1 MNIGE
6 KKEMICINCPIGC
19 TVTAEKTADGFKV
32 TGNTCPRGEKYAIA
46 ELTHPTRTLTT
57 TVKVANREGIYLP
70 VKTSA
75 PISKEKLFEAMKE
88 LSKVT
93 VNAPIAQGDVVFPAV
108 CGESD
113 IIATGS
119 VK

>member
-19 TVTAEKTADGFKV
+19 TVTAEKTADGFIV

-57 TVKVANREGIYLP
+57 TVKVANREGDYLP

-75 PISKEKLFEAMKE
+75 PISKEKLFEAMKA

-93 VNAPIAQGDVVFPAV
+93 VNAPIEQGDVVFSSI

>member
-19 TVTAEKTADGFKV
+19 QLIAEKTADGFKV

-57 TVKVANREGIYLP
+57 TVKVANREGVYHRAGRYRFCRNLRRIRHNSNRFG
-70 VKTSA
+70 K
-75 PISKEKLFEAMKE
+75 
-88 LSKVT
+88 
-93 VNAPIAQGDVVFPAV
+93 
-108 CGESD
+108 
-113 IIATGS
+113 II
-119 VK
+119 

>member
-19 TVTAEKTADGFKV
+19 QLTAEKTAEGFCV
-32 TGNTCPRGEKYAIA
+32 TGNNCPRGEKYAIA

-57 TVKVANREGIYLP
+57 TVRVANRQGVYLP

-75 PISKEKLFEAMKE
+75 PISKEKLFDAMKM
-88 LSKVT
+88 LSGVS
-93 VNAPIAQGDVVFPAV
+93 VNAPVQQGEVVFAGI

-119 VK
+119 VE

>member
-6 KKEMICINCPIGC
+6 KKETIRINSPIGC
-19 TVTAEKTADGFKV
+19 TVTAEKTADGFIV

-57 TVKVANREGIYLP
+57 TVKVANREGVYLP

-75 PISKEKLFEAMKE
+75 PISKAPLFEATHA

-93 VNAPIAQGDVVFPAV
+93 VNAPIEQGDVVFFSICWDSV
-108 CGESD
+108 LL
-113 IIATGS
+113 ATLY
-119 VK
+119 VI

>member
-19 TVTAEKTADGFKV
+19 QLIAEKTADGFKV

-57 TVKVANREGIYLP
+57 TVKVANREGVYLP

-75 PISKEKLFEAMKE
+75 PISKEKLFAAMKT
-88 LSKVT
+88 LSGDS
-93 VNAPIAQGDVVFPAV
+93 VNAPIEQGDIVFAGI

>member
-1 MNIGE
+1 MKRELTCI
-6 KKEMICINCPIGC
+6 ICPRGC
-19 TVTAEKTADGFKV
+19 SLTVDIDGAKTCV
-32 TGNTCPRGEKYAIA
+32 SGNGCPRGEKYAIA

-57 TVKVANREGIYLP
+57 TVKVANREGVYLP

-75 PISKEKLFEAMKE
+75 PISKEKLFEAMKA

-93 VNAPIAQGDVVFPAV
+93 VNAPIEQGDVVFSSI